1 MKADF
6 FKWLIMDM
14 HSGSA
19 ANDCARIHRA
29 GVDLNGLMSVL
40 GKHLYSTPT
49 VALRELV
56 QNAHDSILR
65 RRLEQGGW
73 QGQGRIEVVGDPQSN
88 TISII
93 DTGAGLTE
101 HEIHAYLATV
111 GVGYTRGLREA
122 DEDTGGLIGM
132 FGLGFLSAFV
142 LARRVIVR
150 STSYQQPHLG
160 FCYQSSNAEQY
171 SVEACEARP
180 VGTQV
185 TLELH
190 EHHRALAEAA
200 CLRAILERYCA
211 LLEVPIH
218 VGTGDGEAINRESP
232 PWRLSMESGLHP
244 LQLHKRQLTFAKGF
258 EHTFEPIC
266 CMPVG
271 SHEQPDLQGLLWVQD
286 GATYGSN
293 DNRNLSV
300 FLRGMLLDDNAR
312 DLLPLWAGFIGGV
325 IESKHLTPTAS
336 REALQRDQHYTMTR
350 HAIGEAL
357 IDGLV
362 GVAEHQ
368 PQAWRRVLS
377 RHNESLL
384 GATLCDQRL
393 FELLKDSLR
402 IPTSQGDLLVR
413 HLPVEGVVYVLLDSH
428 DGFETMLF
436 HALGFP
442 VAYGNRYA
450 VLPFLRLW
458 CEVQGMRLA
467 ELGSESGN
475 RQLFTPVSLPASLLD
490 WLSAQLAVN
499 EELVVARFAP
509 EALPMVVVSNHEA
522 QLKARLESDEADR
535 RIASA
540 ALHLAR
546 QYTQQIKAQPANR
559 LYLNLANPAIEALI
573 QAIDGNPPGALDAAR
588 LLKAFKVIIAGQA
601 TGQAP
606 SALTEALEGLALS
619 MQVLLAR

>member
-1 MKADF
+1 
-6 FKWLIMDM
+6 MDM
-14 HSGSA
+14 PSGSVT
-19 ANDCARIHRA
+19 NEFARIHRA
-29 GVDLNGLMSVL
+29 GVDLKGLMSVL
-40 GKHLYSTPT
+40 GKHLYSTPN

-65 RRLEQGGW
+65 RRLEQGDW
-73 QGQGRIEVVGDPQSN
+73 QGEERIEVVCDPQSN

-93 DTGAGLTE
+93 DTGSGLTE

-122 DEDTGGLIGM
+122 GEDAGDLIGM

-142 LARRVIVR
+142 LARRVTVR

-160 FCYQSSNAEQY
+160 FCYQSNNAEQY
-171 SVEACEARP
+171 SVVACEARP

-190 EHHRALAEAA
+190 EHHHALAEATY
-200 CLRAILERYCA
+200 LRAILERYCA
-211 LLEVPIH
+211 LLEVPVH
-218 VGTGDGEAINRESP
+218 VGSGAGDAINQEPP
-232 PWRLSMESGLHP
+232 PWRLSVDSGLHP
-244 LQLHKRQLTFAKGF
+244 LLLHKRQLAFAKGF
-258 EHTFEPIC
+258 EHTLLEPIC

-271 SHEQPDLQGLLWVQD
+271 SHEQPDLQGLLWVQS
-286 GATYGSN
+286 GLTYGSS

-312 DLLPLWAGFIGGV
+312 DLLPYWAGFIGGV
-325 IESKHLTPTAS
+325 IESRHLTPTAS
-336 REALQRDQHYTMTR
+336 REALQRNQHYHETR
-350 HAIGEAL
+350 HAICETL

-362 GVAEHQ
+362 GLAKHK
-368 PQAWRRVLS
+368 PQVWRRVLS
-377 RHNESLL
+377 RHNDSLL

-402 IPTSQGDLLVR
+402 ISTSQGNLLV
-413 HLPVEGVVYVLLDSH
+413 HDLPVEGAVYVLLDSQ
-428 DGFETMLF
+428 DGFEAILF
-436 HALGFP
+436 NALGFP
-442 VAYGNRYA
+442 VVHGNRYA

-458 CEVQGMRLA
+458 CAVQGIRLV
-467 ELGSESGN
+467 ELGSDSGN
-475 RQLFTPVSLPASLLD
+475 QQLFTPVNLPTSQLD
-490 WLSAQLAVN
+490 WLSERLAVN

-535 RIASA
+535 NIASA

-546 QYTQQIKAQPANR
+546 QYTQQITAQASHR

-573 QAIDGNPPGALDAAR
+573 QSIDGNPPGALNAAR
-588 LLKAFKVIIAGQA
+588 LLKAFKVIIAGQSS
-601 TGQAP
+601 GQKP
-606 SALTEALEGLALS
+606 SDLTEALEGLAQS

>member
-1 MKADF
+1 
-6 FKWLIMDM
+6 MDI
-14 HSGSA
+14 HSSSA
-19 ANDCARIHRA
+19 TNDCARIHRA
-29 GVDLNGLMSVL
+29 GVDLSGLMSVL

-65 RRLEQGGW
+65 RRLEQGDW
-73 QGQGRIEVVGDPQSN
+73 QGEGRIEVVGDPQTN

-111 GVGYTRGLREA
+111 GVGYTRGLRESG
-122 DEDTGGLIGM
+122 EDTGGLIGM

-150 STSYQQPHLG
+150 STSYQQPQLG

-171 SVEACEARP
+171 SVEACAARP

-185 TLELH
+185 ILELH
-190 EHHRALAEAA
+190 EQHHALAEAA
-200 CLRAILERYCA
+200 LLRAILERYCV

-218 VGTGDGEAINRESP
+218 VGAGASEAINREPP
-232 PWRLSMESGLHP
+232 PWRLSVASSVHP
-244 LQLHKRQLTFAKGF
+244 LQLHKRQLAFAKGF

-271 SHEQPDLQGLLWVQD
+271 SPEQPDLQGLLWVQD

-293 DNRNLSV
+293 DNRNLRV

-312 DLLPLWAGFIGGV
+312 DLLPSWAGFIGGV
-325 IESKHLTPTAS
+325 IETRQLTPTAS
-336 REALQRDQHYTMTR
+336 REALQRDQHYTASR
-350 HAIGEAL
+350 HAIDEAL

-362 GVAEHQ
+362 EIAEHQ

-377 RHNESLL
+377 RHNDSLL

-393 FELLKDSLR
+393 FDLLKDSLR
-402 IPTSQGDLLVR
+402 IPTSQGDLLAR
-413 HLPVEGVVYVLLDSH
+413 HLPVEGVVHVLLDTH

-442 VAYGNRYA
+442 VAHGNRYA

-458 CEVQGMRLA
+458 CQAQGMRLI

-475 RQLFTPVSLPASLLD
+475 RQLFTPVNLPASQLD
-490 WLSAQLAVN
+490 WLSTRLAVN

-509 EALPMVVVSNHEA
+509 ETLPMVVVSNHEA
-522 QLKARLESDEADR
+522 QLKAWLESDDADR

-546 QYTQQIKAQPANR
+546 QFTQQITPQAANR

-573 QAIDGNPPGALDAAR
+573 QSIDCNSSGALDAVR

-601 TGQAP
+601 AGQTPAD
-606 SALTEALEGLALS
+606 LTEALDGLTQT
-619 MQVLLAR
+619 MQTLLTR

>member
-1 MKADF
+1 
-6 FKWLIMDM
+6 MDID
-14 HSGSA
+14 SGSA
-19 ANDCARIHRA
+19 TNDCARIHRA

-40 GKHLYSTPT
+40 GKHLYSTPN

-65 RRLEQGGW
+65 RRLEQGDW
-73 QGQGRIEVVGDPQSN
+73 QGEGRIEVVGDPQSN
-88 TISII
+88 TITIT

-111 GVGYTRGLREA
+111 GVGYTRGLRETG
-122 DEDTGGLIGM
+122 EDAGSLIGM

-142 LARRVIVR
+142 LAKRVIVR
-150 STSYQQPHLG
+150 STSYQQPQLG

-171 SVEACEARP
+171 SVEPCEARP
-180 VGTQV
+180 VGTRI

-190 EHHRALAEAA
+190 EQHRVLAEAA
-200 CLRAILERYCA
+200 SLRAILERYCA

-218 VGTGDGEAINRESP
+218 VAGGASEAINREPP
-232 PWRLSMESGLHP
+232 PWRLPVESAVHP
-244 LQLHKRQLTFAKGF
+244 LQLHKRELAFAKGF

-266 CMPVG
+266 CIPVG

-293 DNRNLSV
+293 DNRHLSV

-312 DLLPLWAGFIGGV
+312 DLLPSWAGFVGGV

-336 REALQRDQHYTMTR
+336 REALQRDQHYTATR

-357 IDGLV
+357 IHGLLKL
-362 GVAEHQ
+362 AEHQ

-393 FELLKDSLR
+393 FDLLKDNLR
-402 IPTSQGDLLVR
+402 IPTTQGDLRASDLHVA
-413 HLPVEGVVYVLLDSH
+413 GVVHVLLDSQ

-442 VAYGNRYA
+442 VAHGNRYA

-458 CEVQGMRLA
+458 CEAQGIRLV

-475 RQLFTPVSLPASLLD
+475 RQLFTPVSMPTSQFD

-509 EALPMVVVSNHEA
+509 EALPMVVVSNHEG
-522 QLKARLESDEADR
+522 QLKNRLESDEADR

-546 QYTQQIKAQPANR
+546 QYTQQITVQAANR
-559 LYLNLANPAIEALI
+559 LYLNLANPAVEALI
-573 QAIDGNPPGALDAAR
+573 QAIDGNSSGALDAAR
-588 LLKAFKVIIAGQA
+588 LLKTFKVIISGQAAGQTPA
-601 TGQAP
+601 D
-606 SALTEALEGLALS
+606 LTEALEGLAQSVQILLS
-619 MQVLLAR
+619 R

>member
-1 MKADF
+1 
-6 FKWLIMDM
+6 MDM

-19 ANDCARIHRA
+19 TNEYARIHRA

-40 GKHLYSTPT
+40 GKHLYSTPN

-65 RRLEQGGW
+65 RRLEQRDW
-73 QGQGRIEVVGDPQSN
+73 QGNGRIEVVGDTQSN
-88 TISII
+88 TITII

-122 DEDTGGLIGM
+122 GEDEGGLIGM

-142 LARRVIVR
+142 LAKRVIVR
-150 STSYQQPHLG
+150 STSYQQPQLG
-160 FCYQSSNAEQY
+160 FCYQSNNAEQY

-185 TLELH
+185 ILELH
-190 EHHRALAEAA
+190 EQHRALADATA
-200 CLRAILERYCA
+200 LHAILERYCA

-218 VGTGDGEAINRESP
+218 VGAGASEAINREPP
-232 PWRLSMESGLHP
+232 PWRMSVESGLHP
-244 LQLHKRQLTFAKGF
+244 LQLHKRELAFATRF

-271 SHEQPDLQGLLWVQD
+271 SYAQPDLQGLLWVQD

-300 FLRGMLLDDNAR
+300 FLRGMLLDDDAR
-312 DLLPLWAGFIGGV
+312 DLLPSWAGFIGGV
-325 IESKHLTPTAS
+325 IESRHLTPTAS
-336 REALQRDQHYTMTR
+336 REALQRDQHYTATR
-350 HAIGEAL
+350 HAISEAL
-357 IDGLV
+357 INGLV
-362 GVAEHQ
+362 EIAERQ

-384 GATLCDQRL
+384 GATLCDTRL
-393 FELLKDSLR
+393 FDLLKNSLR
-402 IPTSQGDLLVR
+402 IPTSQGDLLVGD
-413 HLPVEGVVYVLLDSH
+413 LPVEGAVHVLLDSQ

-442 VAYGNRYA
+442 VAHGIRYA

-458 CEVQGMRLA
+458 CKVQGLRLI

-475 RQLFTPVSLPASLLD
+475 RQLFTPANLPASQLE
-490 WLSAQLAVN
+490 WLSTRLTVN

-509 EALPMVVVSNHEA
+509 EVLPMVVVSNHEA
-522 QLKARLESDEADR
+522 QLKAKLESDEADR

-546 QYTQQIKAQPANR
+546 QFTQQIPAQAANR

-573 QAIDGNPPGALDAAR
+573 QAIDNDAQGALNAAR
-588 LLKAFKVIIAGQA
+588 LLKAFKVIIAGQTA
-601 TGQAP
+601 GQTPAD
-606 SALTEALEGLALS
+606 LTEALEGLAHS
-619 MQVLLAR
+619 MKVLLTH

>member
-1 MKADF
+1 
-6 FKWLIMDM
+6 MDM
-14 HSGSA
+14 HSSSA
-19 ANDCARIHRA
+19 TNDCARIHRA

-40 GKHLYSTPT
+40 GKHLYSSPT

-65 RRLEQGGW
+65 RRLEGDW
-73 QGQGRIEVVGDPQSN
+73 QGMGRIDVIGDPQAN

-122 DEDTGGLIGM
+122 GEEAGGLIGM

-142 LARRVIVR
+142 LANRVIVR
-150 STSYQQPHLG
+150 STSYQQPNLG
-160 FCYQSSNAEQY
+160 FCYQSSNGEQY
-171 SVEACEARP
+171 SVVACEARP
-180 VGTQV
+180 VGTHV

-190 EHHRALAEAA
+190 EHHRALAEAPR
-200 CLRAILERYCA
+200 LRTILERYCA

-218 VGTGDGEAINRESP
+218 VGAGAGEAINRELP
-232 PWRLSMESGLHP
+232 PWRLSAGGGLHP
-244 LQLHKRQLTFAKGF
+244 LQLHKRQLAFAEGF
-258 EHTFEPIC
+258 EHTFKPIC
-266 CMPVG
+266 CMPVY
-271 SHEQPDLQGLLWVQD
+271 SLEQTDLQGLLWVQD

-312 DLLPLWAGFIGGV
+312 DLLPSWAGFIGGV
-325 IESKHLTPTAS
+325 IESRHLTPRAS
-336 REALQRDQHYTMTR
+336 REALQRDQHYLETR

-362 GVAEHQ
+362 GLAEHQ

-393 FELLKDSLR
+393 FDLLKDSLS
-402 IPTSQGDLLVR
+402 IPTSQGELPVR
-413 HLPVEGVVYVLLDSH
+413 HLVVEGAVHVLLDSQ

-442 VAYGNRYA
+442 VAHGNRYA

-458 CEVQGMRLA
+458 CEVQGMRLV

-475 RQLFTPVSLPASLLD
+475 RQLFTPVSLPTSQLD
-490 WLSAQLAVN
+490 WLSTRLAVN

-509 EALPMVVVSNHEA
+509 EALPLVVVSNHEA

-535 RIASA
+535 HIASA

-546 QYTQQIKAQPANR
+546 QYTQQITTQAANR
-559 LYLNLANPAIEALI
+559 LYLNFANPAIQALI
-573 QAIDGNPPGALDAAR
+573 QAVDGNQPGALNAAR

-601 TGQAP
+601 ALQTP
-606 SALTEALEGLALS
+606 SALTEALEGLAQS